1 MGANRKLQ
9 AEIDRTLK
17 RVSEGIDVFDQIWEK
32 VGALLATQVVDLNN
46 VQNLGP
52 QSGCLVQRK
61 DFDTGT
67 NPAQKEKYEADL
79 KKEIKKLQR
88 YRDQIKTW

>member
-32 VGALLATQVVDLNN
+32 VCAELAIALERGA
-46 VQNLGP
+46 
-52 QSGCLVQRK
+52 
-61 DFDTGT
+61 
-67 NPAQKEKYEADL
+67 
-79 KKEIKKLQR
+79 
-88 YRDQIKTW
+88 